1 MASVNTIAPALMTL
15 SDLKPRTIGTRTL
28 ACAAA

>member
-1 MASVNTIAPALMTL
+1 VAAVITL
-15 SDLKPRTIGTRTL
+15 SERKPRTIGTRTL